1 MALRKFEVC
10 KEDFIIRQDTEN
22 GPFRTIMMQ
31 TPAFFLPNN
40 TDLTVNVALFAN
52 PNFKSVTICECL
64 SLYIDRMNDIVYVR
78 ETRADI

>member
-1 MALRKFEVC
+1 
-10 KEDFIIRQDTEN
+10 
-22 GPFRTIMMQ
+22 MMQ

-78 ETRADI
+78 ETQADI